1 MELHSPLDVSRS
13 RKSVSQV
20 CEICGTNRTLDRHH
34 VVSRGMGGSKKPE
47 VHSDENLTTLCR
59 PCHRN
64 IHEGGWVLER
74 ASGLLRVIDVSTGH
88 EVMRRFNTRDF
99 DCASFFVF
107 LERLERS
114 LNEAIG
120 VIPYLDDEQLVEAF
134 RTSRALG
141 KRSWVLQAAILYE
154 AQRRSI
160 YGDRSMEAIARRF
173 EISLRQA
180 EKYALVWRLF
190 FASDDAGEGDG
201 RTEKN
206 VNVDVF
212 SLDEPSWYVVAASE
226 SAEPKRWL
234 AYAQDKKAGDPRY
247 SIREFR
253 SDIQEANGTA
263 SVEIEHNPILVAASS
278 TPVFWECP
286 WVKPYCTRSGR
297 PIPARECAC
306 DDPS

>member
-1 MELHSPLDVSRS
+1 MEMDSSLN
-13 RKSVSQV
+13 VSQKRRSGSQI

-34 VVSRGMGGSKKPE
+34 VVSRGMGGSKSPD

-59 PCHRN
+59 QCHRN
-64 IHEGGWVLER
+64 IHEGGWLLER
-74 ASGLLRVIDVSTGH
+74 SPGLLRVIDVSTGDV
-88 EVMRRFNTRDF
+88 VMRRLNTPDF

-114 LNEAIG
+114 LTEAVS

-134 RTSRALG
+134 RASRAFG

-190 FASDDAGEGDG
+190 FVCEDAGEGDG
-201 RTEKN
+201 QTAKN

-234 AYAQDKKAGDPRY
+234 AYAQDKKAEDPRY
-247 SIREFR
+247 SIRDFR
-253 SDIQEANGTA
+253 SDIQEAIGAA
-263 SVEIEHNPILVAASS
+263 SVELEDNTVLVAASS
-278 TPVFWECP
+278 TRVSWDCP

-297 PIPARECAC
+297 PVPARECVC

>member
-1 MELHSPLDVSRS
+1 
-13 RKSVSQV
+13 
-20 CEICGTNRTLDRHH
+20 
-34 VVSRGMGGSKKPE
+34 
-47 VHSDENLTTLCR
+47 
-59 PCHRN
+59 
-64 IHEGGWVLER
+64 
-74 ASGLLRVIDVSTGH
+74 
-88 EVMRRFNTRDF
+88 MRRFNTRDF

-190 FASDDAGEGDG
+190 FATDDA
-201 RTEKN
+201 
-206 VNVDVF
+206 
-212 SLDEPSWYVVAASE
+212 DEPSWYVVAASE

-234 AYAQDKKAGDPRY
+234 AYAQDKKAEDPRY

-253 SDIQEANGTA
+253 SDIQEAIGTA
-263 SVEIEHNPILVAASS
+263 SVEIEDNPILVAASS

-297 PIPARECAC
+297 PVPARECAC

>member
-1 MELHSPLDVSRS
+1 
-13 RKSVSQV
+13 
-20 CEICGTNRTLDRHH
+20 
-34 VVSRGMGGSKKPE
+34 MGGSKNPE

-59 PCHRN
+59 QCHHN

-190 FASDDAGEGDG
+190 FASDDAG
-201 RTEKN
+201 
-206 VNVDVF
+206 
-212 SLDEPSWYVVAASE
+212 
-226 SAEPKRWL
+226 
-234 AYAQDKKAGDPRY
+234 
-247 SIREFR
+247 
-253 SDIQEANGTA
+253 
-263 SVEIEHNPILVAASS
+263 
-278 TPVFWECP
+278 
-286 WVKPYCTRSGR
+286 
-297 PIPARECAC
+297 
-306 DDPS
+306 

>member
-1 MELHSPLDVSRS
+1 V
-13 RKSVSQV
+13 
-20 CEICGTNRTLDRHH
+20 
-34 VVSRGMGGSKKPE
+34 
-47 VHSDENLTTLCR
+47 
-59 PCHRN
+59 
-64 IHEGGWVLER
+64 
-74 ASGLLRVIDVSTGH
+74 
-88 EVMRRFNTRDF
+88 
-99 DCASFFVF
+99 
-107 LERLERS
+107 
-114 LNEAIG
+114 
-120 VIPYLDDEQLVEAF
+120 
-134 RTSRALG
+134 
-141 KRSWVLQAAILYE
+141 

-190 FASDDAGEGDG
+190 IASDDAGEGGG
-201 RTEKN
+201 RTAKN

-234 AYAQDKKAGDPRY
+234 AYAQDKKAEDPRY

-253 SDIQEANGTA
+253 SDIQEAIGTA
-263 SVEIEHNPILVAASS
+263 SVEIEDNPILVAASS

-297 PIPARECAC
+297 PVPARECAC